1 MNIENYDFENW
12 NNEQIYFIINTCSK
26 QEQTDILEKYIAWS
40 IFNNKFNMNIFRIYD
55 NIKSNEYITNI
66 RLIEIYENDKR
77 YNIDILFFLP
87 LLLLLNVVKNK
98 LYIL

>member
-40 IFNNKFNMNIFRIYD
+40 LFNNKFNINIFRIYD
-55 NIKSNEYITNI
+55 NIKSNEYITNN

-77 YNIDILFFLP
+77 YDIDILFFLP
-87 LLLLLNVVKNK
+87 LLLLNVVKNK
-98 LYIL
+98 I

>member
-26 QEQTDILEKYIAWS
+26 QEQTYILEKYIAWS
-40 IFNNKFNMNIFRIYD
+40 LFNNKFNINIFRIYD
-55 NIKSNEYITNI
+55 NIKSNEYITNN
-66 RLIEIYENDKR
+66 RLIEIYENDTR
-77 YNIDILFFLP
+77 YDIDILFFLP

-98 LYIL
+98 I